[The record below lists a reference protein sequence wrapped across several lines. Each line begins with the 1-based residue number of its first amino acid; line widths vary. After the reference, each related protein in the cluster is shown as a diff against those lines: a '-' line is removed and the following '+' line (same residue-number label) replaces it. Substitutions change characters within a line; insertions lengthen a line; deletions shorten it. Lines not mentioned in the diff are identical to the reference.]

1 VTISTGTS
9 SSTKPDPVPVLRS
22 LEPVRVVPG
31 GRLWIHGSDFPLPA
45 GSAEDVTIGGIAAR
59 VSFAAPQRVAVAVPD
74 PLAGGS
80 QPVKVSWAPGATL
93 YADIA
98 RVLATGLHQVDNPV
112 IDPSGS
118 VYVTYSGSRG
128 QQAAV
133 SIFRVTP
140 SGAREAFVHN
150 LVNPTSMALGPDG
163 KLYVSSRFEGRVYR
177 VHEDGQY
184 DVIGSDLGVATGL
197 AFTPDGA
204 LYVGDRSGTLFRIDA
219 HGRTETVAT
228 LPGSMA
234 AFHLAVG
241 PDGWI
246 YIAAPTLSTYD
257 TLNRIHPDGRIER
270 LEWVFG
276 RPQGLSFD
284 AHGVLHVVEALAG
297 SSGVYALRPG
307 RPRELVVSGP
317 NLVGLAF
324 GGNGTLVVTSND
336 TLYGFTAG
344 SAI

>member
-1 VTISTGTS
+1 VHA
-9 SSTKPDPVPVLRS
+9 VPALRN
-22 LEPVRVVPG
+22 LEPIRVVPG
-31 GRLWIHGSDFPLPA
+31 GRLWVHGEGFPLPA
-45 GSAEDVTIGGIAAR
+45 ASADDISVGGIPAR
-59 VSFAAPQRVAVAVPD
+59 ISFAAPARVAIVVPE
-74 PLAGGS
+74 PVPGGE

-112 IDPSGS
+112 IDAAGN

-133 SIFRVTP
+133 SVFRVTP
-140 SGAREAFVHN
+140 GGAREPFVHG
-150 LVNPTSMALGPDG
+150 LVNPTSLAIGPDG

-177 VHEDGQY
+177 VHQDGQY
-184 DVIGSDLGVATGL
+184 EVIGSDLGIATGL
-197 AFTPDGA
+197 AFTPDGV

-219 HGRTETVAT
+219 QGRTETIAT

-234 AFHLAVG
+234 AFHLSVG

-246 YIAAPTLSTYD
+246 YVAAPTLSTYD
-257 TLNRIHPDGRIER
+257 TLRRVHPDGRVEPLDWI
-270 LEWVFG
+270 FG
-276 RPQGLSFD
+276 RPQGLAFD
-284 AHGVLHVVEALAG
+284 PAGVLHVVEALAG

-324 GGNGTLVVTSND
+324 APEGGLVVASND
-336 TLYGFTAG
+336 TLYAFGGET
-344 SAI
+344 SR

>member
-1 VTISTGTS
+1 MS
-9 SSTKPDPVPVLRS
+9 SVAALRN
-22 LEPVRVVPG
+22 LEPIRVVPG
-31 GRLWIHGSDFPLPA
+31 GRLWVHGEDFPLPA
-45 GSAEDVTIGGIAAR
+45 ASADDISIGGVPAR
-59 VSFAAPQRVAVAVPD
+59 ISFAAPARVAVHVPE
-74 PLAGGS
+74 PLPGGA

-93 YADIA
+93 YAEVA
-98 RVLATGLHQVDNPV
+98 QVLATGLHQVDNPV
-112 IDPSGS
+112 RDEAGN

-133 SIFRVTP
+133 SVFRVTP
-140 SGAREAFVHN
+140 GGAREPFVHG
-150 LVNPTSMALGPDG
+150 LVNPTSLAMGPDG

-184 DVIGSDLGVATGL
+184 EVIGSDLGIATGL
-197 AFTPDGA
+197 AFTPDGT

-219 HGRTETVAT
+219 QGRTETVAS

-246 YIAAPTLSTYD
+246 YLAAPTLSTYD
-257 TLNRIHPDGRIER
+257 ALRRVHPDGRVETLDWI
-270 LEWVFG
+270 FG
-276 RPQGLSFD
+276 RPQGIAFD
-284 AHGVLHVVEALAG
+284 RAGVLHVVEALAG
-297 SSGVYALRPG
+297 SSGVYALRPD

-324 GGNGTLVVTSND
+324 APNTGLVVASND
-336 TLYGFTAG
+336 TLFRFGA
-344 SAI
+344 

>member
-1 VTISTGTS
+1 M
-9 SSTKPDPVPVLRS
+9 PALRN
-22 LEPVRVVPG
+22 LEPIRVVPG
-31 GRLWIHGSDFPLPA
+31 GRLWVHGEGFPLPA
-45 GSAEDVTIGGIAAR
+45 TSAEDISIAGLPAR
-59 VSFAAPQRVAVAVPD
+59 ISFAAPARVAVVVPQ
-74 PLAGGS
+74 PLPGGS

-93 YADIA
+93 YAEVA

-112 IDPSGS
+112 LDAAGN

-133 SIFRVTP
+133 SVFRVTP
-140 SGAREAFVHN
+140 EAVREPFVHG
-150 LVNPTSMALGPDG
+150 LVNPTSLVIGPDG

-177 VHEDGQY
+177 VHDDGQY
-184 DVIGSDLGVATGL
+184 EVIGSDLGIATGL

-219 HGRTETVAT
+219 QGRTETVASV
-228 LPGSMA
+228 PGSMA

-246 YIAAPTLSTYD
+246 YLAAPTLSTYD
-257 TLNRIHPDGRIER
+257 TLRRVHPDGRVES

-276 RPQGLSFD
+276 RPQGLAFD
-284 AHGVLHVVEALAG
+284 RSGVLHAVEASAG
-297 SSGVYALRPG
+297 ASGVYALRPG

-324 GGNGTLVVTSND
+324 AHDGGLVVASND
-336 TLYGFTAG
+336 TLYGFAG
-344 SAI
+344 HPGP

>member
-1 VTISTGTS
+1 M
-9 SSTKPDPVPVLRS
+9 PALRS

-45 GSAEDVTIGGIAAR
+45 GSAEDVTIGGVAAR

-74 PLAGGS
+74 PVAGGS
-80 QPVKVSWAPGATL
+80 QPVKVSWAPRATL

-112 IDPSGS
+112 IDPTGS

-140 SGAREAFVHN
+140 TGARESFVHN

-197 AFTPDGA
+197 AFTPDGT
-204 LYVGDRSGTLFRIDA
+204 LYDGDRSGTLFRIDA
-219 HGRTETVAT
+219 QGRTETVAT
-228 LPGSMA
+228 LPGSVA
-234 AFHLAVG
+234 TVSVRPCASIRNSV
-241 PDGWI
+241 PERS
-246 YIAAPTLSTYD
+246 PTYKVPSGVNASPVATPRSDPMTSYCPSSC
-257 TLNRIHPDGRIER
+257 TRYTRPSKR
-270 LEWVFG
+270 LETY
-276 RPQGLSFD
+276 SF
-284 AHGVLHVVEALAG
+284 
-297 SSGVYALRPG
+297 P
-307 RPRELVVSGP
+307 SGP
-317 NLVGLAF
+317 RAIEV
-324 GGNGTLVVTSND
+324 
-336 TLYGFTAG
+336 GFTRL
-344 SAI
+344 